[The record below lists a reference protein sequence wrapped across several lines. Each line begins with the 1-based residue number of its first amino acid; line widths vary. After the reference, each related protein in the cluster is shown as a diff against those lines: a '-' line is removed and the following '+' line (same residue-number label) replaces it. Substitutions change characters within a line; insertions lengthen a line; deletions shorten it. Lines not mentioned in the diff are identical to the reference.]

1 MSICESRCG
10 IGLRSLGALH
20 LSLSGVVGLLGIIK
34 RASLT
39 RKICPCGI
47 ALGGKVLDRSSG
59 VVIRL
64 VGLVGFCLGGI
75 ASGLRLG
82 LVSSSLLRLLLA
94 FGDLCVGGIERGLG
108 SGGFALGGIKVRL
121 RRRDVDTLQI
131 CIGRVIGGL
140 GRSGS
145 RLCLLVLA
153 LGGVH
158 VRVGRGIGVLRVLLV
173 IESGEICRI
182 GRSHRLLCLCQLILK
197 LLQLLLL
204 LLRAACIVGGIDVV
218 GDELLELGDSEVLLP
233 RAPAIVENGYLG
245 IGVLTATGR
254 NTDSLR
260 IGIDDVEIVPAL
272 FVDAVVVLVDIVGII
287 SMASKCVTIL
297 FDVLIECLFLL
308 GVETGIWPAKR
319 ILGLAAGICT
329 AAAGKI
335 FPIVEIAVRVSP
347 DVR

>member
-1 MSICESRCG
+1 MCRILLIYRCEVSF
-10 IGLRSLGALH
+10 LGSAE
-20 LSLSGVVGLLGIIK
+20 V
-34 RASLT
+34 
-39 RKICPCGI
+39 
-47 ALGGKVLDRSSG
+47 
-59 VVIRL
+59 
-64 VGLVGFCLGGI
+64 
-75 ASGLRLG
+75 
-82 LVSSSLLRLLLA
+82 LLR
-94 FGDLCVGGIERGLG
+94 I
-108 SGGFALGGIKVRL
+108 
-121 RRRDVDTLQI
+121 
-131 CIGRVIGGL
+131 
-140 GRSGS
+140 
-145 RLCLLVLA
+145 
-153 LGGVH
+153 
-158 VRVGRGIGVLRVLLV
+158 
-173 IESGEICRI
+173 
-182 GRSHRLLCLCQLILK
+182 CQLALK

-204 LLRAACIVGGIDVV
+204 LLSAACIVGGSDVV
-218 GDELLELGDSEVLLP
+218 VDELLELGDSEISLAVK
-233 RAPAIVENGYLG
+233 RAVIEDSYLR